1 MDFVNRL
8 AWRGRDGSIRW
19 GYHLAASMPEWT
31 MTQGPR
37 LELVGTV
44 TQTNPVYL
52 SQSSL
57 TFVVNRP
64 DGRVWTWPI
73 QTLEVRGSS
82 VSAELVQEALA
93 DVTPSSSP

>member
-8 AWRGRDGSIRW
+8 AWRGRNGTIRW

-44 TQTNPVYL
+44 TNPNPIYL

-73 QTLEVRGSS
+73 RALEVHGPS
-82 VSAELVQEALA
+82 VSAELVQEAPA
-93 DVTPSSSP
+93 DVPASSSA